1 MSKAAKELEEAQ
13 KATEEAKTAYEDLT
27 TAINNYK
34 SAKEEIADMD
44 DGTEKT
50 LKVLETNKAIL
61 DQLEESDLLGTLGT
75 LEYDEDGL
83 IQITEAQQQLL
94 KNEQM
99 KEYYSA
105 LRLENEKK
113 IASLN
118 ANGDKEASEY
128 KGPKIELET
137 TQEQEIDTG
146 TGGTRTQT
154 ITSNQDRTT
163 EIVDTMVKA
172 GLTLTSVSENEE
184 KVKEALEEAGY
195 NEKEI
200 SSTIQQLKD
209 NVDNTDLADFFS
221 QRAELASETSA
232 YEEQEKASKVGIM
245 KTTFSDYSSQMEDAG
260 VTDSLYALIADMSDS
275 VREAILNGLAEGKT
289 FQEAYETGTGSD
301 YSEAQEVI
309 DQDNK
314 SKIKLSF
321 DSELDEHSLTKV
333 QTDVE
338 NFINGLDSEDLK
350 FAVSADFSDISS
362 LEDAQEAL
370 EDAKDTALDLDNYL
384 DIDSDYYE
392 ENEDKINSLAKTIK
406 HLQETE
412 EEAGEDNDGILNS
425 IADDDA
431 MLKKLSKSI
440 IRFDDAIQ
448 DVSDNYDD

>member
-1 MSKAAKELEEAQ
+1 
-13 KATEEAKTAYEDLT
+13 
-27 TAINNYK
+27 
-34 SAKEEIADMD
+34 MD

-50 LKVLETNKAIL
+50 LKVLEANKAIL
-61 DQLEESDLLGTLGT
+61 EQLEESDLLGTLGT

-113 IASLN
+113 IAALN
-118 ANGDKEASEY
+118 ADGDKEASEY
-128 KGPKIELET
+128 KGPKIELGT
-137 TQEQEIDTG
+137 TQEIDTG
-146 TGGTRTQT
+146 AGGTRTQT
-154 ITSNQDRTT
+154 ITQDRTT

-200 SSTIQQLKD
+200 SSVIQQLKN
-209 NVDNTDLADFFS
+209 NVDSTELADFFS

-245 KTTFSDYSSQMEDAG
+245 KTTFSDYSDQMEDAG
-260 VTDSLYALIADMSDS
+260 VIDTLYALIADMSDS

-289 FQEAYETGTGSD
+289 FQEAYEAGTGND

-309 DQDNK
+309 DEDNK

-321 DSELDEHSLTKV
+321 DSELDEDSLVKV

-350 FAVSADFSDISS
+350 FAVNADFSDISS

-448 DVSDNYDD
+448 EVTDNYDD

>member
-1 MSKAAKELEEAQ
+1 
-13 KATEEAKTAYEDLT
+13 
-27 TAINNYK
+27 
-34 SAKEEIADMD
+34 MD

-50 LKVLETNKAIL
+50 LKVLEANKAIL

-118 ANGDKEASEY
+118 ADGDKEVSEY

-260 VTDSLYALIADMSDS
+260 VSDSLYALIADMSDS

-289 FQEAYETGTGSD
+289 FQEAYESGTGSD